1 MESLTDENLPAQR
14 PIQRPPLAL
23 LSKIIHESV
32 DGNKFAQYTVPFSN
46 DVCVQ
51 SEAVNIG
58 LISRRWRHVSLLIPE
73 IWSCI
78 TLKIE
83 GGEEDAPGLLRA
95 LDTHIQRSKNVPLR
109 VNVKLSGSFRY
120 DDEYPALGKL
130 LSHAHRWV
138 ELALTVDE
146 FEDAFE
152 EEYYLFLYLIKSSPL
167 DLRISWAE
175 MLIICFGSNLP
186 LQEKRLTSFS
196 LHDRLD
202 FWDYEFEASDEDNL
216 RDNQPVD
223 YYTNFLSSSITTLD
237 VHVAPGIALSMLT
250 ACPNIIDAQFALP
263 ISMNPAKE
271 LEASSARGYP
281 HLRNLTLKV
290 FKISITS
297 RR

>member
-1 MESLTDENLPAQR
+1 MGRSRLWTASFCTVVWLNLPFQLKAFKYSMECSQTAYIIRDNGIFTSTVMSSSTNPTSPQPPTMESLTDENLPAQG
-14 PIQRPPLAL
+14 PIQRLPLAL

-32 DGNKFAQYTVPFSN
+32 DENKFGQYTIPFSN

-83 GGEEDAPGLLRA
+83 GGEEDPPGLLRA
-95 LDTHIQRSKNVPLR
+95 LDTHIQRSKDVPLR
-109 VNVKLSGSFRY
+109 VNVKLSGTFRY

-152 EEYYLFLYLIKSSPL
+152 EEYYLFLYLISQINHTPL
-167 DLRISWAE
+167 LHSLRIESPR
-175 MLIICFGSNLP
+175 S
-186 LQEKRLTSFS
+186 
-196 LHDRLD
+196 
-202 FWDYEFEASDEDNL
+202 
-216 RDNQPVD
+216 
-223 YYTNFLSSSITTLD
+223 
-237 VHVAPGIALSMLT
+237 
-250 ACPNIIDAQFALP
+250 
-263 ISMNPAKE
+263 
-271 LEASSARGYP
+271 
-281 HLRNLTLKV
+281 
-290 FKISITS
+290 
-297 RR
+297 